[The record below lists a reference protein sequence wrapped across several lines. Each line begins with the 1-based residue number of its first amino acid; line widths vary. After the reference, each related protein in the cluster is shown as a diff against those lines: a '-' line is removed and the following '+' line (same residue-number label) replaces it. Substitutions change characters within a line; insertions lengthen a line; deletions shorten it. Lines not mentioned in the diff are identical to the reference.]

1 MKNTAM
7 KTLIAAS
14 AAIAI
19 LPSFAENPYDAK
31 VEYLEAPVGTG
42 GVPYIDTGLYP
53 GDDMGV
59 YMRVMP
65 LRPTDDTT
73 VCGVQCWHPGT
84 AESGSTQNFF
94 KWYVGFIR
102 G

>member
-1 MKNTAM
+1 MSFEMLKSAPFVVTTMLCVAAAM
-7 KTLIAAS
+7 
-14 AAIAI
+14 
-19 LPSFAENPYDAK
+19 PSFAENPYDAE

-42 GVPYIDTGLYP
+42 GVPYIDTGLFP

-73 VCGVQCWHPGT
+73 ACGEQC
-84 AESGSTQNFF
+84 
-94 KWYVGFIR
+94 
-102 G
+102 